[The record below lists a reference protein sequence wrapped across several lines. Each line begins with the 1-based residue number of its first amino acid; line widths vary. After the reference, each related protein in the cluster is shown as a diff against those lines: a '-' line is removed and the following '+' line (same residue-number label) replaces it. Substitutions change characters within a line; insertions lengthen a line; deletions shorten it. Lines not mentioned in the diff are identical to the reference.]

1 MYSSSDVVAIGEEGW
16 IHKSF
21 LWLLLYFSLQMGI
34 VEQYSGTYYSLRLEG
49 MKEEFDK
56 LTLSILE
63 PIDNDG
69 KTEWVE
75 RTKAK

>member
-1 MYSSSDVVAIGEEGW
+1 
-16 IHKSF
+16 
-21 LWLLLYFSLQMGI
+21 MGI